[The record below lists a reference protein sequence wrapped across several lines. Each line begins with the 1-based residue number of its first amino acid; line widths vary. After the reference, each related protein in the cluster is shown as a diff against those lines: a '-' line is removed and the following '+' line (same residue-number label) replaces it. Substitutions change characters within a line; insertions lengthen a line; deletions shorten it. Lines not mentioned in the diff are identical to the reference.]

1 MVDATDFKNAMSLLT
16 SAVNVVTTMGASGR
30 HGFTASAVCSVTDT
44 PPTLLVCMNKSSRSH
59 ANFVENK
66 VLCVNVLNAE
76 QAHLS
81 LAFASSK
88 FSPEERFKQANWT
101 ELETGSPVLSNA
113 LVSFDCEIGKI
124 QEVGTH
130 TILICPIVAI
140 QQNQEDQALV
150 YFNRAYHQVGETE
163 PA

>member
-1 MVDATDFKNAMSLLT
+1 M
-16 SAVNVVTTMGASGR
+16 
-30 HGFTASAVCSVTDT
+30 
-44 PPTLLVCMNKSSRSH
+44 
-59 ANFVENK
+59 
-66 VLCVNVLNAE
+66 
-76 QAHLS
+76 
-81 LAFASSK
+81 
-88 FSPEERFKQANWT
+88 
-101 ELETGSPVLSNA
+101 
-113 LVSFDCEIGKI
+113 SFDCEIDQI

>member
-1 MVDATDFKNAMSLLT
+1 MY
-16 SAVNVVTTMGASGR
+16 
-30 HGFTASAVCSVTDT
+30 SVQIKRIF
-44 PPTLLVCMNKSSRSH
+44 LMHS
-59 ANFVENK
+59 
-66 VLCVNVLNAE
+66 
-76 QAHLS
+76 HLS
-81 LAFASSK
+81 NAFASSK
-88 FSPEERFKQANWT
+88 FSSEQRFEQGKWT
-101 ELETGSPVLSNA
+101 ELETGSPVLQDA
-113 LVSFDCEIGKI
+113 LVSFDCEIDQI